1 MTWPKQ
7 SLDIPT
13 LAVLCTYIRLL
24 DIPDGESITDL
35 NCLFA
40 SLEKA
45 FKEST
50 EQAHV
55 LCQS

>member
-7 SLDIPT
+7 SLDTPT
-13 LAVLCTYIRLL
+13 IVLLLTYIDLL
-24 DIPDGESITDL
+24 DIPDGESIIDL